1 MPRSCTPGKFYPCI
15 FVPNPDD
22 NMRALLLLDLEGKD
36 FSRNEKIL
44 YFLLAGFFITL
55 YLPRMPVV
63 NNCFT
68 GLIVLH
74 SFLYNSWVEKKR
86 LLKDRKAL
94 FFIFAFFGIHILSA
108 VFSNNKQEAINM
120 LGMRIPLLLFP
131 LSLGLITIGKELK
144 YRILLIYCL
153 TAVLA
158 AIVCLAVA
166 YLQYRKW
173 QDASYLYDD
182 SLTAVIDRQSI
193 YFSLMVDFALFGF
206 TYLLL
211 KRSFTLEHPGGAYLS
226 ISFLLVI
233 QFMLASR
240 IAIIGLYC
248 GLLVIALVYMIKRRK
263 LLAGSALVLALIVVV
278 AGLVH
283 FFPNTMNKFKELTY
297 TSYQFDAHPVE
308 NRINRINPGPIQSP
322 SPNPNPNSNRVDPEQ
337 WNGMNIRL
345 AVWKCAWEL
354 VGHNWVLGV
363 QLGDKQ
369 DKLMAVYRSKHFD
382 YALATRRNMH
392 NTYLDVLCS
401 FGIIG
406 LAVFL
411 LGFLIYPAIGCYKA
425 NDALGGFILI
435 SFAISLFTETYIDKS
450 VGCILLGFFVSF
462 LISYKK
468 PQLV

>member
-1 MPRSCTPGKFYPCI
+1 
-15 FVPNPDD
+15 
-22 NMRALLLLDLEGKD
+22 MRALLLLDLEGKD

-63 NNCFT
+63 NNCFI

-74 SFLYNSWVEKKR
+74 SFFYNSWAEKR
-86 LLKDRKAL
+86 QLLKDRKAL

-108 VFSNNKQEAINM
+108 VFSTNKQEAITM
-120 LGMRIPLLLFP
+120 LGLRIPLLLFP
-131 LSLGLITIGKELK
+131 LSLGLITISRELK
-144 YRILLIYCL
+144 FRILLIYCL
-153 TAVLA
+153 TVTLA
-158 AIVCLAVA
+158 AIVCLAYA
-166 YLQYRKW
+166 YWQYRKW

-182 SLTAVIDRQSI
+182 SLTAIIDRPSI
-193 YFSLMVDFALFGF
+193 YFSLMVDFALFAF

-248 GLLVIALVYMIKRRK
+248 GLLVIALVYMIKQRK
-263 LLAGSALVLALIVVV
+263 LLAGGALVLALIVVMV
-278 AGLVH
+278 GLVH

-308 NRINRINPGPIQSP
+308 SHNNRI
-322 SPNPNPNSNRVDPEQ
+322 NPNPNSNRVDPEQ

-345 AVWKCAWEL
+345 AVWKCAWDL
-354 VGHNWVLGV
+354 VKRNWVVGV

-369 DKLMAVYRSKHFD
+369 DRLMDVYRSKNF
-382 YALATRRNMH
+382 AFAIATRRNMH

-411 LGFLIYPAIGCYKA
+411 LGFLIYPAVGCYKA

-468 PQLV
+468 PQPV